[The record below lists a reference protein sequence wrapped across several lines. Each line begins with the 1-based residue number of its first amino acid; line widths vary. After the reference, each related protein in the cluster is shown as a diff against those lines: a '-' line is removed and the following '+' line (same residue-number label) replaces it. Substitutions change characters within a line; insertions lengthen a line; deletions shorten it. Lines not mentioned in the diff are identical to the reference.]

1 MMFDM
6 ISVGEILVDL
16 VDEGGMK
23 FSGTV
28 GGAPCNALAQAAK
41 MGSKTAFVGMVG
53 NDAFGRAC
61 ARQLDELGID
71 RQYLYVT
78 KEADTT
84 LAFVSL
90 DEKGE
95 RDFSFYRR
103 PGADSL
109 LTVKNIPFDA
119 IAQSRVYLFGGVAL
133 SKDPTMAAVF
143 YSLFKMSGEKVI
155 KAFDPNLR
163 PALWES
169 LEDAKALG
177 RKAMGLCDVMKLSE
191 EEAVFFSGLENP
203 VEGAKALQKAHEIP
217 LVLLTAGEKG
227 CSVLFGGDLCHLDA
241 CKVDAV
247 DSTAA
252 GDSFFGAFLHGLLQ
266 NDFEKIEELFPAQI
280 LSAVGLAQAAAAI
293 TVTRKGSIPALPTA
307 EEVAAFLK

>member
-1 MMFDM
+1 MFDI
-6 ISVGEILVDL
+6 ISIGEILIDL
-16 VDEGGMK
+16 VDAGGMQ

-41 MGSKTAFVGMVG
+41 LGSRTAFIGMVG

-71 RQYLYVT
+71 RTHLYVT
-78 KEADTT
+78 EKADTT

-90 DEKGE
+90 DQNGE

-103 PGADSL
+103 PGADTL
-109 LTVKNIPFDA
+109 LTVKNIPFDT

-163 PALWES
+163 PALWDD
-169 LEDAKALG
+169 LQQAKDLS
-177 RKAMGLCDVMKLSE
+177 RKAMGLCDVMKLSD
-191 EEAVFFSGLENP
+191 EEAVFFSGLDNP
-203 VEGAKALQKAHEIP
+203 TEGAKALQKEFHIP
-217 LVLLTAGEKG
+217 LVLLTGGEKG
-227 CSVLFGGDLCHLDA
+227 CSVLYQGDVCHLDA
-241 CKVDAV
+241 FAVPAV

-252 GDSFFGAFLHGLLQ
+252 GDSFFGAFLHHILQ
-266 NDFEKIEELFPAQI
+266 QEFEAITDLSPARIIE
-280 LSAVGLAQAAAAI
+280 AVTFAQAAAAI
-293 TVTRKGSIPALPTA
+293 TVQNKGSIPALPTA
-307 EEVAAFLK
+307 DQVAKMLG

>member
-1 MMFDM
+1 MFDM

-78 KEADTT
+78 NEADTT

-203 VEGAKALQKAHEIP
+203 VEAQKP
-217 LVLLTAGEKG
+217 CRK
-227 CSVLFGGDLCHLDA
+227 SMR
-241 CKVDAV
+241 
-247 DSTAA
+247 SRW
-252 GDSFFGAFLHGLLQ
+252 FF
-266 NDFEKIEELFPAQI
+266 
-280 LSAVGLAQAAAAI
+280 
-293 TVTRKGSIPALPTA
+293 
-307 EEVAAFLK
+307 